1 MKLLGLVKGDNMR
14 ASDKAYRTLLHEIVN
29 GDLAPGTVLA
39 EVEQSTRLGVSRTP
53 LREALSR
60 LMADGLVES
69 APGRGVVVTEVSLE
83 NITELYEVREAL
95 EEQAAR
101 LAAQR
106 RDPKVFIKIA
116 EEFAHASELIESG
129 AEGVRHYYELNEKFD
144 EAVDEAVQNTYLV
157 SALQNARVH
166 LSRIRR
172 IAKGD
177 PARLHESAIETML
190 IIEAIIDG
198 DAALAA
204 HATHVHLHKSLTNI
218 RASVKGHLKSVD
230 VA

>member
-1 MKLLGLVKGDNMR
+1 MR
-14 ASDKAYRTLLHEIVN
+14 ASDKAYSKLFHEIVD
-29 GDLAPGTVLA
+29 GDIAPGTVLA

-60 LMADGLVES
+60 LIADGLVES
-69 APGRGVVVTEVSLE
+69 APGRGVVVTEISLE

-106 RDPKVFIKIA
+106 RDPKVFIRIA
-116 EEFAHASELIESG
+116 EQFADADRLIESG
-129 AEGVRHYYELNEKFD
+129 EEGVRHYYELNEKFD
-144 EAVDEAVQNTYLV
+144 EAVDAAVNNAYLV
-157 SALQNARVH
+157 SALQNSRVH

-172 IAKGD
+172 IARGN
-177 PARLHESAIETML
+177 PARLHDSAQETML
-190 IIEAIIDG
+190 IIEAIIAG

-218 RASVKGHLKSVD
+218 RASVKGHLTSVN

>member
-1 MKLLGLVKGDNMR
+1 MR
-14 ASDKAYRTLLHEIVN
+14 ASDKAYSKLFHEIVD
-29 GDLAPGTVLA
+29 GDIAPGTVLA

-60 LMADGLVES
+60 LIADGLVES
-69 APGRGVVVTEVSLE
+69 APGRGVVVTEISLE

-106 RDPKVFIKIA
+106 RDPKVFIRIA
-116 EEFAHASELIESG
+116 EQFADADRLIESG
-129 AEGVRHYYELNEKFD
+129 EEGVRHYYELNEKFD
-144 EAVDEAVQNTYLV
+144 EAVDAAVNNAYLV
-157 SALQNARVH
+157 SALQNSRVH

-172 IAKGD
+172 IARGN
-177 PARLHESAIETML
+177 PTRLHDSAKETLL
-190 IIEAIIDG
+190 IIEAIIAG

-218 RASVKGHLKSVD
+218 RASVKGHLTSVN

>member
-1 MKLLGLVKGDNMR
+1 VR
-14 ASDKAYRTLLHEIVN
+14 ASDKAYSKLFHEIVD
-29 GDLAPGTVLA
+29 GDIAPGTVLA

-60 LMADGLVES
+60 LIADGLVES
-69 APGRGVVVTEVSLE
+69 APGRGVVVTEISLE
-83 NITELYEVREAL
+83 NIAELYEVREAL

-106 RDPKVFIKIA
+106 RDPKVFIRIA
-116 EEFAHASELIESG
+116 EQFADADRLIESG
-129 AEGVRHYYELNEKFD
+129 EEGVRHYYELNEKFD
-144 EAVDEAVQNTYLV
+144 EAVDAAVNNAYLV
-157 SALQNARVH
+157 SALQNSRVH

-172 IAKGD
+172 IARGN
-177 PARLHESAIETML
+177 PARLHDSAQETML
-190 IIEAIIDG
+190 IIEAIIAG

-218 RASVKGHLKSVD
+218 RASIKGHLTSVN

>member
-1 MKLLGLVKGDNMR
+1 VR
-14 ASDKAYRTLLHEIVN
+14 ASDKAYSKLFHEIVD
-29 GDLAPGTVLA
+29 GDIAPGTVLA

-60 LMADGLVES
+60 LIADGLVES
-69 APGRGVVVTEVSLE
+69 APGRGVVVTEISLE
-83 NITELYEVREAL
+83 NISELYEVREAL

-106 RDPKVFIKIA
+106 RDPKIFMRIA
-116 EEFAHASELIESG
+116 EQFADADRLIESG
-129 AEGVRHYYELNEKFD
+129 EEGVRHYYELNEKFD
-144 EAVDEAVQNTYLV
+144 EAVDAAVNNAYLV
-157 SALQNARVH
+157 SALQNSRVH

-172 IAKGD
+172 IARGN
-177 PARLHESAIETML
+177 PARLHDSAQETML
-190 IIEAIIDG
+190 IIEAIIAG

-218 RASVKGHLKSVD
+218 RASVKGHLTSVN

>member
-1 MKLLGLVKGDNMR
+1 MK
-14 ASDKAYRTLLHEIVN
+14 ASDKAYRTLLHEIVD

-60 LMADGLVES
+60 LIADGLVEA
-69 APGRGVVVTEVSLE
+69 APGRGVIVTEVSLE

-106 RDPKVFIKIA
+106 RDPKVFVKIA
-116 EEFAHASELIESG
+116 EEFANANALIDSG
-129 AEGVRHYYELNEKFD
+129 LSGVRHYYELNEQFD
-144 EAVDEAVQNTYLV
+144 EAIDAAVDNAYLV
-157 SALQNARVH
+157 AALQNSRVH
-166 LSRIRR
+166 VSRLRR
-172 IAKGD
+172 IAKD
-177 PARLHESAIETML
+177 NPNRLRDSAQETLL
-190 IIEAIIDG
+190 IIQAIIDG

-204 HATHVHLHKSLTNI
+204 HATHVHLHRSLTNI
-218 RASVKGHLKSVD
+218 RASIRTHLTSVD

>member
-1 MKLLGLVKGDNMR
+1 MGDSMR
-14 ASDKAYRTLLHEIVN
+14 ASDKAYSTLFHEIVE
-29 GDLAPGTVLA
+29 GDLSPGTLLA
-39 EVEQSTRLGVSRTP
+39 EVEQSQRLGVSRTP

-69 APGRGVVVTEVSLE
+69 APGRGVIVTEMSLD

-101 LAAQR
+101 LSAYR
-106 RDPKVFIKIA
+106 RDPAVFMRLA
-116 EEFAHASELIESG
+116 EKFSHAAELINSG
-129 AEGVRHYYELNEKFD
+129 DMGIRQYYELNDEFD
-144 EAVDEAVQNTYLV
+144 QAIDDALGNAFLV
-157 SALQNARVH
+157 AALDASRVH

-172 IAKGD
+172 IARGN
-177 PARLHESAIETML
+177 PERLRESATETLL

-204 HATHVHLHKSLTNI
+204 HATHVHLHKSLTYI
-218 RASVKGHLKSVD
+218 RASVAGRPSHMN

>member
-1 MKLLGLVKGDNMR
+1 LITVKGGIVR
-14 ASDKAYRTLLHEIVN
+14 ASDKAYNKLFHEIVD
-29 GDLAPGTVLA
+29 GDLAPGTILA

-60 LMADGLVES
+60 LIADGLVES
-69 APGRGVVVTEVSLE
+69 APGRGVIVTEVSLE

-106 RDPKVFIKIA
+106 RDPKVFMRIA
-116 EEFAHASELIESG
+116 EEFTHADEMIAAGE
-129 AEGVRHYYELNEKFD
+129 EGVRHYYELNEKFD
-144 EAVDEAVQNTYLV
+144 IAVDDAINNAYLV

-172 IAKGD
+172 IAKGN
-177 PARLHESAIETML
+177 PERLRESAVETLL

-204 HATHVHLHKSLTNI
+204 HATHVHLHKSLSNI
-218 RASVKGHLKSVD
+218 RASVKGHLTHVN

>member
-1 MKLLGLVKGDNMR
+1 VR
-14 ASDKAYRTLLHEIVN
+14 ASDKAYSKLFHEIVD
-29 GDLAPGTVLA
+29 GDIAPGTVLA

-60 LMADGLVES
+60 LIADGLVES
-69 APGRGVVVTEVSLE
+69 APGRGVVVTEISLE

-106 RDPKVFIKIA
+106 RDPKVFIRIA
-116 EEFAHASELIESG
+116 EQFADADRLIESG
-129 AEGVRHYYELNEKFD
+129 EEGVRHYYELNEKFD
-144 EAVDEAVQNTYLV
+144 EAVDGAVNNAYLV
-157 SALQNARVH
+157 SALQNSRVH

-172 IAKGD
+172 IARGN
-177 PARLHESAIETML
+177 PARLHDSAQETML
-190 IIEAIIDG
+190 IIEAIISG

-204 HATHVHLHKSLTNI
+204 HATHVHLHKSLSNI
-218 RASVKGHLKSVD
+218 RASVKGHLTSVN

>member
-1 MKLLGLVKGDNMR
+1 MR
-14 ASDKAYRTLLHEIVN
+14 ASDKAYRALLSEIVD
-29 GDLAPGTVLA
+29 GTLAPGAMLA

-60 LMADGLVES
+60 LTADGLVS
-69 APGRGVVVTEVSLE
+69 AQPGRGVVVTEISYGDIV
-83 NITELYEVREAL
+83 ELYEVREGL

-106 RDPKVFIKIA
+106 RDPAIFLKLKEQFLA
-116 EEFAHASELIESG
+116 APGLIESG
-129 AEGVRHYYELNEKFD
+129 EQGIRVYYELNQKFD
-144 EAVDEAVQNTYLV
+144 EAVDVSVKNDYLV
-157 SALQNARVH
+157 TALRNVRMH

-172 IAKGD
+172 MARHNPDRLIDSAK
-177 PARLHESAIETML
+177 ETLL
-190 IIEAIIDG
+190 IIQAIIDG

-204 HATHVHLHKSLTNI
+204 HATHVHLHNSLTNI
-218 RASVKGHLKSVD
+218 TATVSGQINTNR

>member
-1 MKLLGLVKGDNMR
+1 VR
-14 ASDKAYRTLLHEIVN
+14 ASDKAYSKLFHEIVD
-29 GDLAPGTVLA
+29 GDIAPGTVLA

-60 LMADGLVES
+60 LTADGLVES
-69 APGRGVVVTEVSLE
+69 APGRGVVVTEISLE

-106 RDPKVFIKIA
+106 RDPKVFIRIA
-116 EEFAHASELIESG
+116 EQFADADRLIESG
-129 AEGVRHYYELNEKFD
+129 EEGVRHYYELNEKFD
-144 EAVDEAVQNTYLV
+144 EAVDAAVNNAYLV
-157 SALQNARVH
+157 SALQNSRVH

-172 IAKGD
+172 IARGN
-177 PARLHESAIETML
+177 PARLHDSAQETML
-190 IIEAIIDG
+190 IIEAIIAG

-218 RASVKGHLKSVD
+218 RASIKGHLTSVN

>member
-1 MKLLGLVKGDNMR
+1 VR
-14 ASDKAYRTLLHEIVN
+14 ASDKAYSKLFHEIVD
-29 GDLAPGTVLA
+29 GDIAPGTVLA

-60 LMADGLVES
+60 LIADGLVES
-69 APGRGVVVTEVSLE
+69 APGRGVVVTEISLE

-106 RDPKVFIKIA
+106 RDPKVFIRIA
-116 EEFAHASELIESG
+116 EQFADADRLIESG
-129 AEGVRHYYELNEKFD
+129 EEGVRHYYELNEKFD
-144 EAVDEAVQNTYLV
+144 EAVDAAVNNAYLV
-157 SALQNARVH
+157 SALQNSRVH

-172 IAKGD
+172 IARGN
-177 PARLHESAIETML
+177 PARLHDSAQETML
-190 IIEAIIDG
+190 IIEAIIAG

-218 RASVKGHLKSVD
+218 RASVKGHLTSVN

>member
-1 MKLLGLVKGDNMR
+1 VR
-14 ASDKAYRTLLHEIVN
+14 ASDKAYSKLFHEIVD
-29 GDLAPGTVLA
+29 GDIAPGTVLA

-60 LMADGLVES
+60 LIADGLVES
-69 APGRGVVVTEVSLE
+69 APGRGVVVTEISLE

-106 RDPKVFIKIA
+106 RDPKIFMRIA
-116 EEFAHASELIESG
+116 EQFADADRLIESG
-129 AEGVRHYYELNEKFD
+129 EEGVRHYYELNEKFD
-144 EAVDEAVQNTYLV
+144 EAVDAAVNNAYLV
-157 SALQNARVH
+157 SALQNSRVH

-172 IAKGD
+172 IARGN
-177 PARLHESAIETML
+177 PARLHDSAQETML
-190 IIEAIIDG
+190 IIEAIIAG

-218 RASVKGHLKSVD
+218 RASVKGHLTSVN